1 MNNTNEAVLFNT
13 SFKKQNFKQKQC
25 QDCLKRHICINYYQ
39 IRLYAGKNIKKIT
52 NEENVKQT
60 VGFRSQ

>member
-25 QDCLKRHICINYYQ
+25 QDCLREAYLHKLLSNSFVWGGGGHTKLQMN
-39 IRLYAGKNIKKIT
+39 KM
-52 NEENVKQT
+52 
-60 VGFRSQ
+60 